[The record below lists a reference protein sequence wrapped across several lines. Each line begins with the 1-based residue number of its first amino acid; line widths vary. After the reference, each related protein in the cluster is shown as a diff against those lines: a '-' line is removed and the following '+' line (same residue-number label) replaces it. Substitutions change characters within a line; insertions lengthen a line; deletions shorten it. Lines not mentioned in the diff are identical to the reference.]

1 MELNFHK
8 ISPLTYLAVIFFFTT
23 VPSSF
28 LFLLVFSHHFF
39 FNADVLRLSMISLA
53 LSVPLTIVN
62 ALLIQPEKSEL
73 IQWEKQL
80 SFASFSFTLAINL
93 VNLLGYY
100 LHYSRDFALLAFL
113 VLDILAALVARNTIV
128 KRNQERQTSKR

>member
-39 FNADVLRLSMISLA
+39 FTADVLRLSMISLA
-53 LSVPLTIVN
+53 LSVPLTVFN

-73 IQWEKQL
+73 IKWEKQL
-80 SFASFSFTLAINL
+80 SLSSFSFTLAINL
-93 VNLLGYY
+93 VNMLGYY
-100 LHYSRDFALLAFL
+100 FHFSRDVAVLAFL
-113 VLDILAALVARNTIV
+113 VLDFLAALVARNTIV
-128 KRNQERQTSKR
+128 KRNEERQTN